1 MRKAIEEAKK
11 FVCTTKDR
19 IVKDA
24 KEFIQNVDWKK
35 VAIGVAGTLAVAAG
49 VAATATGPGAL
60 VGVPAI
66 MVSVEGVAV
75 GATTATPGATTMLSS
90 LQNLY
95 DDLQNYNSSRK
106 TNPSKSESPIWKSFD
121 NVKGSDR
128 KTSGTGK
135 NKRYYEW
142 DNTHNDIE
150 VYDKNGK
157 HLGSMDPTTG
167 EMYKPAVPGR
177 TITIN

>member
-1 MRKAIEEAKK
+1 M
-11 FVCTTKDR
+11 
-19 IVKDA
+19 
-24 KEFIQNVDWKK
+24 
-35 VAIGVAGTLAVAAG
+35 
-49 VAATATGPGAL
+49 
-60 VGVPAI
+60 GVPAI
-66 MVSVEGVAV
+66 VVSVEGVAV

-106 TNPSKSESPIWKSFD
+106 TNPSKSEIPIWKSFD